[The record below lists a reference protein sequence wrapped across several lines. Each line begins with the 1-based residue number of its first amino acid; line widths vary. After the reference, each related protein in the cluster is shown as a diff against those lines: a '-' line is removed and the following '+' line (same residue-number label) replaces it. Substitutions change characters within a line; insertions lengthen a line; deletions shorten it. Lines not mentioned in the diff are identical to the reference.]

1 MANIRTLLLLL
12 GVVGLVGGAA
22 PATFKVSGHVV
33 GASGKNPIYVALW
46 QADGFLQR
54 PAQTVRIAAGDDL
67 VFHFDVP
74 AGRWAV
80 SAFEDSNGNGRL
92 DKGAFGPEEPSGF
105 WRPFAE
111 PRAPRF
117 EDVDSLINRDISNAD
132 VRLK

>member
-1 MANIRTLLLLL
+1 MSNIRKLLLAAA
-12 GVVGLVGGAA
+12 VVGLVGAA
-22 PATFKVSGHVV
+22 PPATFKLSGHIV
-33 GASGKNPIYVALW
+33 GASGKSPVYVALW

-54 PAQTVRIAAGDDL
+54 PAQTVRMAAGDDL

-80 SAFEDSNGNGRL
+80 SAFEDTNGNGRL
-92 DKGAFGPEEPSGF
+92 DMGGFGPEEPSGF
-105 WRPFAE
+105 WRPFDA

-117 EDVDSLINRDISNAD
+117 EDVDSLISRDISNAD